1 MKKTFHK
8 LTQHIFFGNY
18 FVALC
23 AVALSIEAQVQQQLK
38 PNTYLYYILL
48 FSLTVLYY
56 SKAYLLTDANPNL
69 QNSRSIWYRENKS
82 KIRVSMFVLI
92 IVAVISVFYILI
104 NYFSTIFFLET
115 KIWLLMAAF
124 PVFSILYYGVNFM
137 DKTGVSLRRFGWL
150 KPFVISMVWSGVVTI
165 YPTIFYA
172 ISHNTKFQIESTTI
186 LLFCKNF
193 LFIAVL
199 CIMFDI
205 KDYAMDYNYQL
216 KTFAVSLGLKKTIE
230 RVILPLCVASLG
242 IYLLFSTTF
251 QLHPFRIVFN
261 TFPYIATIFVAIRL
275 YRRKNILYYLII
287 IDGLMLFKAC
297 CGILGS
303 LLFI

>member
-1 MKKTFHK
+1 LKKTFHK

-23 AVALSIEAQVQQQLK
+23 AVALSIEAQVQQNLK
-38 PNTYLYYILL
+38 PNTYLYYILV

-56 SKAYLLTDANPNL
+56 SKAYLLTDSNPNP
-69 QNSRSIWYRENKS
+69 QNPRSIWYGKNKS
-82 KIRVSMFVLI
+82 VIKISMSFLFTLTLI
-92 IVAVISVFYILI
+92 NTLYILI
-104 NYFSTIFFLET
+104 RHFSSILFLET
-115 KIWLLMAAF
+115 KIWLLIAAF
-124 PVFSILYYGVNFM
+124 PVFSVLYYGVSFL
-137 DKTGVSLRRFGWL
+137 DKTGVSLRRYGWL
-150 KPFVISMVWSGVVTI
+150 KPFVISIVWSGVVTI

-172 ISHNTKFQIESTTI
+172 ISHDIKFQIENTTM

-193 LFIAVL
+193 LFISVL

-216 KTFAVSLGLKKTIE
+216 KTFAVSFGLKKTIE
-230 RVILPLCVASLG
+230 CVILPLCLASLG
-242 IYLLFSTTF
+242 IYILFSTTF

-261 TFPYIATIFVAIRL
+261 TFPYIATVIVAIRL
-275 YRRKNILYYLII
+275 YRRKNIFYYLII

-303 LLFI
+303 LLLI